1 MERISDPNLR
11 AYIVWLPVLPS
22 GAHEAAAQRETKR
35 IRDNRAVQFFDA
47 EARVGKVYSSILH
60 LPSGLPAWDVY
71 LVFGPEVHWEG
82 SPPAPTYWMHQ
93 LGRAGPPE
101 LRLDGERLERV
112 VRSLLPKGIVESGG
126 RSESAVGAEPRLAQ
140 TFRGSES
147 VVLHSKVLVDGISG
161 PEGRQRIARGVSRG
175 TWSWVNRLPAPEG
188 RQTMAHTF
196 ADLLTHFQEF
206 IALLKAHGFASAERH
221 IWE

>member
-22 GAHEAAAQRETKR
+22 GAHA
-35 IRDNRAVQFFDA
+35 
-47 EARVGKVYSSILH
+47 GKAYSSILH

-101 LRLDGERLERV
+101 LRLDGERLERG
-112 VRSLLPKGIVESGG
+112 VRSLLPKASWSLAGG
-126 RSESAVGAEPRLAQ
+126 RSRQWVPNRSWRRPSEDLRL
-140 TFRGSES
+140 
-147 VVLHSKVLVDGISG
+147 
-161 PEGRQRIARGVSRG
+161 
-175 TWSWVNRLPAPEG
+175 
-188 RQTMAHTF
+188 
-196 ADLLTHFQEF
+196 
-206 IALLKAHGFASAERH
+206 
-221 IWE
+221 

>member
-47 EARVGKVYSSILH
+47 EARAGKAYSSILH

-101 LRLDGERLERV
+101 LRLDGEQLERV
-112 VRSLLPKGIVESGG
+112 VRSLLPKTAGAIPSPGSLRPGALSPKGVGVKTAGSG
-126 RSESAVGAEPRLAQ
+126 
-140 TFRGSES
+140 
-147 VVLHSKVLVDGISG
+147 SG
-161 PEGRQRIARGVSRG
+161 HAFQARRTQRFVA
-175 TWSWVNRLPAPEG
+175 
-188 RQTMAHTF
+188 
-196 ADLLTHFQEF
+196 
-206 IALLKAHGFASAERH
+206 
-221 IWE
+221 

>member
-35 IRDNRAVQFFDA
+35 IRDNRAMPFFDA
-47 EARVGKVYSSILH
+47 EARAGKAYSSILH

-82 SPPAPTYWMHQ
+82 NPPAPTYWMHQ

-112 VRSLLPKGIVESGG
+112 VRSLLPKASWSLAGG
-126 RSESAVGAEPRLAQ
+126 RSRQWVPNRSWRRPSEDLRL
-140 TFRGSES
+140 
-147 VVLHSKVLVDGISG
+147 
-161 PEGRQRIARGVSRG
+161 
-175 TWSWVNRLPAPEG
+175 
-188 RQTMAHTF
+188 
-196 ADLLTHFQEF
+196 
-206 IALLKAHGFASAERH
+206 
-221 IWE
+221 